1 MGIFNRKLRT
11 DASGEAAPEKSNEA
25 LRAGLSLVEDDS
37 SFLVGVSQLGE
48 QARDRHVYDRLQV
61 MDDCLDAWR
70 FNPLARR
77 IIELTTQYVIGG
89 GMRVSCAESRALEFL
104 LAFWNHPLNR
114 MDARLAELS
123 DELARSGNLFLLLST
138 DPGGMSYLRVV
149 PSADIERISSQPND
163 VEQELRYHTRP
174 DQNGISLTYP
184 AYNPLD
190 DDPAMPPV
198 MLHYAVN
205 RPAGAQWGESDLA
218 PVLRWLSRY
227 ASWLEDRVRLNRF
240 RNAFMYIVKARFASE
255 SARAARQSQLTANPP
270 ASGSVLVTDE
280 SEEWSVIAPRLEA
293 LDASTDGLA
302 IKKMIAAGVGLPLHF
317 LAEPESSTRTT
328 AEASGGPTLRR
339 FEQRQRVLRWI
350 LEDVLRAALRRRARV
365 DASVNP
371 TASFHVQAGDISAR
385 DNGALAEAGS
395 KAAAVAQE
403 LYAQGLIDKAE
414 LLRLIYRF
422 LGEGGEYVEIP

>member
-1 MGIFNRKLRT
+1 METQLQGSP
-11 DASGEAAPEKSNEA
+11 AGEPR
-25 LRAGLSLVEDDS
+25 LGLSLVENDS
-37 SFLVGVSQLGE
+37 SFLVGASALGD
-48 QARDRHVYDRLQV
+48 QPRDRHAYDRLQV
-61 MDDCLDAWR
+61 LDDCLDAWR

-77 IIELTTQYVIGG
+77 IIELTTQYVTGG
-89 GMRVSCAESRALEFL
+89 GMRVNCADSRAREFL
-104 LAFWNHPLNR
+104 LGFWRHPLNR
-114 MDARLAELS
+114 MDARLVALS

-163 VEQELRYHTRP
+163 VEQELSFHTRP
-174 DQNGISLTYP
+174 DINGVSLCYP
-184 AYNPLD
+184 AYNPLED
-190 DDPAMPPV
+190 SPEMPAV

-240 RNAFMYIVKARFASE
+240 RNAFMYVVKARFATE
-255 SARAARQSQLTANPP
+255 GARAARQSQLTANPP

-339 FEQRQRVLRWI
+339 FEQRQRTLRWI
-350 LEDVLRAALRRRARV
+350 LEDVLRAALRRAARA
-365 DASVNP
+365 DASLNP
-371 TASFHVQAGDISAR
+371 EAAFQVQAGDISAR
-385 DNGALAEAGS
+385 DNEALAEAGS

-414 LLRLIYRF
+414 VLRLVYRF
-422 LGEGGEYVEIP
+422 LGEGGEYVEMP

>member
-1 MGIFNRKLRT
+1 MGIFNRKNRT
-11 DASGEAAPEKSNEA
+11 STIEAQTMETTAEEFRS
-25 LRAGLSLVEDDS
+25 GLSLVENEGT
-37 SFLVGVSQLGE
+37 FLVGASALGD
-48 QARDRHVYDRLQV
+48 QARDRHAYDRLQV

-77 IIELTTQYVIGG
+77 IIELTTQYVSGG
-89 GMRVSCAESRALEFL
+89 GMQVNCGEADARDFL
-104 LAFWNHPLNR
+104 VAFWRHPLNR
-114 MDARLAELS
+114 MDARLVELS

-163 VEQELRYHTRP
+163 VEQELSYHTRP
-174 DQNGISLTYP
+174 DINGVSLSYP

-190 DDPAMPPV
+190 DSPEMPPV

-240 RNAFMYIVKARFASE
+240 RNAFMYVVKARFATE
-255 SARAARQSQLTANPP
+255 SARAARQSQLTTTPP

-339 FEQRQRVLRWI
+339 FEQRQRSLRWI
-350 LEDVLRAALRRRARV
+350 LEDVLRAALRRAARV
-365 DASVNP
+365 NARLNP
-371 TASFHVQAGDISAR
+371 EAAFQVLAGDISAR

-403 LYAQGLIDKAE
+403 LYAQGMIDKAE
-414 LLRLIYRF
+414 VLRLVYRF
-422 LGEGGEYVEIP
+422 LGEGGEYVEMP